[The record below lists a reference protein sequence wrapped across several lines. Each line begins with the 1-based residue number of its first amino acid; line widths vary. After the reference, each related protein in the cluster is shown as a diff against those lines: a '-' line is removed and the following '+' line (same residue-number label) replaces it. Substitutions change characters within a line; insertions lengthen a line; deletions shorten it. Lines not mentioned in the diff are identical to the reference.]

1 MVNSAVCR
9 VPGTCGILNLRSG
22 CASTCIHKDFMI
34 RRFVPL
40 FLLGSLVA
48 CGSSSP
54 TTPTPLNV
62 PYSQTDLIVGTGAEA
77 VNGKTLSV
85 NYTGW
90 LYDPSKSD
98 FKGLVF
104 DTSIG
109 KDPFTFTIGSGQVI
123 AGWEQGVPGMK
134 VGGLRRLI
142 IPPSLAYG
150 AVRSGPIPPNATLL
164 FEIQLLSVAPPP
176 DSGS

>member
-1 MVNSAVCR
+1 VYSDRVLRLTRFAPLLIAAAVAASAC
-9 VPGTCGILNLRSG
+9 T
-22 CASTCIHKDFMI
+22 ASSTA
-34 RRFVPL
+34 P
-40 FLLGSLVA
+40 
-48 CGSSSP
+48 SSAP
-54 TTPTPLNV
+54 F
-62 PYSQTDLIVGTGAEA
+62 SQTDVKVGVGDPVASGNT
-77 VNGKTLSV
+77 VTV
-85 NYTGW
+85 DYTGW

-109 KDPFTFTIGSGQVI
+109 RDPFTFTIGSGQVI
-123 AGWEQGVPGMK
+123 DGWEQGIPGMK

-150 AVRSGPIPPNATLL
+150 ATRSGPIPPNATLL
-164 FEIQLLSVAPPP
+164 FEIELISVAPPP